1 MIKRL
6 FCIKK
11 LNNFKLPDH
20 RFNLKILY
28 LNNKN
33 KSLKSLRLAVAFLIF
48 TFFNVSCKQKVG
60 AEDPLFTLLDNSGIN
75 FTNTVIDSKNDNSFD
90 YRNFYNGGGVAI
102 GDINN
107 DGLADVILTSNM
119 GSNKLFLNKG
129 NIKFEDITASS
140 GMKQDSMW
148 STGVTMADVNAD
160 GWLDMY
166 VCNSGHINDGN
177 RKNKLYINNHNLSFT
192 ESAAAYGLD
201 VSGYCTQAS
210 FFDYDIDGDLDCIII
225 NNSPVPFGSLNYANM
240 RDADISKWNV
250 AENLRGGGNHLYK
263 NNSGH
268 FTEVTKEAGLHS
280 GLLSFG
286 LGVSVGDI
294 NNDGYPDIYVGNDFI
309 EKDYLYINQKNGTF
323 KDKLEE
329 SVQQISMSSMSS
341 DLADLNN
348 DGFPEILTTD
358 MRPEDDYRLKT
369 TGTFDNYDL
378 YKSKQKAG
386 LYHQFVKNALQLNNK
401 DGTFSEVAN
410 YTGMSSTDWS
420 WGALMF
426 DADNDGLNDVFICN
440 GINKDL
446 GNLDFLDFLYNDM
459 YKQIQETGKKE
470 EIDVLLKRL
479 PVTPLPNKVYQNS
492 GNLQFSDVGNK
503 WGFGK
508 PSFSNSIAY
517 GDLDNDG
524 DLDLVINNENQP
536 ASVYQNKSRQQNKNN
551 YVGISL
557 KGNEKNTFA
566 VGSKIKI
573 YVGNNVYYKE
583 LIPARGFQASVDY
596 KQIIGLGKNAIIDSM
611 LIIWPDRTFT
621 KFDKPQINV
630 VHKIQQPLQKGVI
643 YVEPIS
649 TKETLLTPEKN
660 NFEKHT
666 EDDFVD
672 YYNERNLPE
681 LLSQEGPHMAKAD
694 VNGDG
699 LEDIYIGGAKGQAG
713 QLYLQTATGFAKKEE
728 PVFKQF
734 AEFEDVAVT
743 FFDCDKDG
751 DFDLFIGA
759 GGNNA
764 KPNERELQHRLYKND
779 GKGNFEIDTNAF
791 PNNDVNIAVAV
802 AYDFDGDGD
811 EDLFVGARS
820 VPFNYGVSPQSYL
833 YVNDGKGHFTDATN
847 ILSNNIATVGMVTGA
862 VWANVAGDL
871 KKELIV
877 VGQWMTPRIFSY
889 ENKKF
894 IEIKNTN
901 LTDLYGWW
909 QTVTTADLNADGK
922 EDLILGNIGEN
933 FYLKPDSVHPVI
945 MWLTDFDRSGTTQQF
960 ITRTI
965 ADKNMPVFL
974 KKDVTEQFPF
984 LKKNNLKNSDFAT
997 KSIEQLFE
1005 KEIIEKAV
1013 LKKFNYCSSVV
1024 AFNNG
1029 SGTFTIKKL
1038 PLQAQLSNINAI
1050 CVTDIN
1056 NDNKPDLIIGG
1067 NKYGFPPQFGRLDAS
1082 FGNILMNNGKSDFAV
1097 LPATVSGLKI
1107 TGEIK
1112 DIKVIQGGNK
1122 KYLIAV
1128 RNNDFP
1134 VLYQLKK

>member
-1 MIKRL
+1 MG
-6 FCIKK
+6 
-11 LNNFKLPDH
+11 
-20 RFNLKILY
+20 
-28 LNNKN
+28 
-33 KSLKSLRLAVAFLIF
+33 FLHI
-48 TFFNVSCKQKVG
+48 TCRQKVNV
-60 AEDPLFTLLDNSGIN
+60 EDPLFTMLDNTGIN
-75 FTNTVIDSKNDNSFD
+75 FTNTVIDSKKDNSFD

-119 GSNKLFLNKG
+119 GTNKLFLNKG
-129 NIKFEDITASS
+129 NMKFEDITGSS

-148 STGVTMADVNAD
+148 STGVTMVDINGD

-177 RKNKLYINNHNLSFT
+177 RKNKLYINNHDLSFT

-210 FFDYDIDGDLDCIII
+210 FFDYDNDGDLDCIII

-240 RDADISKWNV
+240 RDVDISKWNV
-250 AENLRGGGNHLYK
+250 AENLKGGGNHLYK
-263 NNSGH
+263 NNNGH
-268 FTEVTKEAGLHS
+268 FTEVTKEAGLHT

-323 KDKLEE
+323 KDMLEDC
-329 SVQQISMSSMSS
+329 VQQTSMSSMSS

-348 DGFPEILTTD
+348 DGFPEIFTTD

-378 YKSKQKAG
+378 YISKQKAG
-386 LYHQFVKNALQLNNK
+386 LYHQFVKNALQINNK
-401 DGTFSEVAN
+401 NGTFSEAAN

-426 DADNDGLNDVFICN
+426 DADNDGLNDVFVCN

-470 EIDVLLKRL
+470 EINDLLKRL
-479 PVTPLPNKVYQNS
+479 PVTPLPNRIFKNN
-492 GNLQFSDVGNK
+492 GNFQFTDVGSK
-503 WGFGK
+503 WGFSK

-524 DLDLVINNENQP
+524 DLDIIINNENQP
-536 ASVYQNKSRQQNKNN
+536 AFVYQNNSIQQNKNN
-551 YVGISL
+551 YIGINL
-557 KGNEKNTFA
+557 KGKEKNSFA

-573 YVGNNVYYKE
+573 FIGSEIFYREV
-583 LIPARGFQASVDY
+583 IPSRGFQSSVDY
-596 KQIIGLGKNAIIDSM
+596 KQIIGLGKNTVVDSM

-621 KFDKPQINV
+621 KVDKPAINIVHQIS
-630 VHKIQQPLQKGVI
+630 QLLQKGTV
-643 YVEPIS
+643 YPDKTNS
-649 TKETLLTPEKN
+649 KESLLIPVKN
-660 NFEKHT
+660 NFDKHT

-672 YYNERNLPE
+672 YYSERNLPE
-681 LLSQEGPHMAKAD
+681 MLSQEGPHIAKAD

-699 LEDIYIGGAKGQAG
+699 LEDIYIGGAKGQPG
-713 QLYLQTATGFAKKEE
+713 QLYLQTRNGFVKKEE
-728 PVFKQF
+728 PVFKQY
-734 AEFEDVAVT
+734 ADFEDVAVT
-743 FFDCDKDG
+743 FFDCDGDG
-751 DFDLFIGA
+751 DMDLFIGA
-759 GGNNA
+759 GGNNV
-764 KPNERELQHRLYKND
+764 KPNERQLQHRLYKND
-779 GKGNFEIDTNAF
+779 GKGNFEIDTKAF
-791 PNNDVNIAVAV
+791 PNNDMNIAVAV

-811 EDLFVGARS
+811 LDLFVGARS

-833 YVNDGKGHFTDATN
+833 YINDGKGHFTDETN
-847 ILSNNIATVGMVTGA
+847 KLSNDIATLGMVTGA
-862 VWANVAGDL
+862 VWADVLGDN

-877 VGQWMTPRIFSY
+877 VGEWMTPRIFSY

-894 IEIKNTN
+894 VEIKNTN
-901 LTDLYGWW
+901 LNDLYGWW
-909 QTVTTADLNADGK
+909 QTVTSADLNADGK

-933 FYLKPDSVHPVI
+933 FYLKPDEKNPVKI
-945 MWLTDFDRSGTTQQF
+945 WLTDFDRSGTTQQF

-965 ADKNMPVFL
+965 AGKNMPVFL
-974 KKDVTEQFPF
+974 RKDITEQFPY
-984 LKKNNLKNSDFAT
+984 LKKNNLKNSEFAP
-997 KSIEQLFE
+997 KSIEQLFA
-1005 KEIIEKAV
+1005 KDIIDKAV
-1013 LKKFNYCSSVV
+1013 IKKFNYCSSVV
-1024 AFNNG
+1024 AINNG
-1029 SGTFTIKKL
+1029 NGTFTIKKL

-1067 NKYGFPPQFGRLDAS
+1067 NKFGFPPQFGRLDAS
-1082 FGNILMNNGKSDFAV
+1082 FGDILINNGQANFTV
-1097 LPATVSGLKI
+1097 LPATVSGLNI
-1107 TGEIK
+1107 TGETK
-1112 DIKVIQGGNK
+1112 DIITIQGGDK

-1134 VLYQLKK
+1134 VLFQLKK

>member
-1 MIKRL
+1 MTSFEIERL
-6 FCIKK
+6 DFTKAAVNGWARPDQRNINWPVVYVLDSAAGGPAGARTRDLDDVYVGESRNATARMRQHFDSPEKQHLSSIRVIVDETFNKSVCLDLESFLIRMLAGDGSRRV
-11 LNNFKLPDH
+11 LNRNDGITEGDYYARDSYQDKFRDVFEQLKDDGVFTRTIPEIENSDLFKLSPFKALSRDQ
-20 RFNLKILY
+20 
-28 LNNKN
+28 
-33 KSLKSLRLAVAFLIF
+33 AVAVEGILEGLF
-48 TFFNVSCKQKVG
+48 
-60 AEDPLFTLLDNSGIN
+60 EDMQDQTDSTIVVQGDPGTGK
-75 FTNTVIDSKNDNSFD
+75 TV
-90 YRNFYNGGGVAI
+90 VAI
-102 GDINN
+102 YLLKLIVDI
-107 DGLADVILTSNM
+107 A
-119 GSNKLFLNKG
+119 
-129 NIKFEDITASS
+129 
-140 GMKQDSMW
+140 
-148 STGVTMADVNAD
+148 
-160 GWLDMY
+160 
-166 VCNSGHINDGN
+166 
-177 RKNKLYINNHNLSFT
+177 
-192 ESAAAYGLD
+192 
-201 VSGYCTQAS
+201 
-210 FFDYDIDGDLDCIII
+210 
-225 NNSPVPFGSLNYANM
+225 NSPVDDDFDGDSMFSDFFADGSRELLAGV
-240 RDADISKWNV
+240 RIGLVVPQQS
-250 AENLRGGGNHLYK
+250 LRESIK
-263 NNSGH
+263 KV
-268 FTEVTKEAGLHS
+268 FRKTPGLHPDMVMTAFDVGIDDGKFDLLVVDEAHRLNQRANQPS
-280 GLLSFG
+280 G
-286 LGVSVGDI
+286 VQ
-294 NNDGYPDIYVGNDFI
+294 
-309 EKDYLYINQKNGTF
+309 NQKFQLITEKLFGWD
-323 KDKLEE
+323 DKTKTQLDWIRTKSRHQIFLLDAAQ
-329 SVQQISMSSMSS
+329 SVRP
-341 DLADLNN
+341 ADVSPAVLH
-348 DGFPEILTTD
+348 
-358 MRPEDDYRLKT
+358 
-369 TGTFDNYDL
+369 
-378 YKSKQKAG
+378 G
-386 LYHQFVKNALQLNNK
+386 L
-401 DGTFSEVAN
+401 
-410 YTGMSSTDWS
+410 
-420 WGALMF
+420 
-426 DADNDGLNDVFICN
+426 
-440 GINKDL
+440 
-446 GNLDFLDFLYNDM
+446 
-459 YKQIQETGKKE
+459 
-470 EIDVLLKRL
+470 
-479 PVTPLPNKVYQNS
+479 
-492 GNLQFSDVGNK
+492 
-503 WGFGK
+503 
-508 PSFSNSIAY
+508 
-517 GDLDNDG
+517 
-524 DLDLVINNENQP
+524 LVINNENQP

-573 YVGNNVYYKE
+573 YIGNNVYYKE
-583 LIPARGFQASVDY
+583 VIPARGFQASVDY
-596 KQIIGLGKNAIIDSM
+596 KQIIGLGKNTMIDSM

-621 KFDKPQINV
+621 KLDKPQINV
-630 VHKIQQPLQKGVI
+630 VHKIQQPLQNGEI

-649 TKETLLTPEKN
+649 IKETLLTPEKN

-681 LLSQEGPHMAKAD
+681 LLSQEGPHIAKAD

-791 PNNDVNIAVAV
+791 PNNDMNIAVA
-802 AYDFDGDGD
+802 AANDFDGDGD

-871 KKELIV
+871 KKELII

-933 FYLKPDSVHPVI
+933 FYLKPDSAHPVI

-1082 FGNILMNNGKSDFAV
+1082 FGDILINNGKNDFTA
-1097 LPATVSGLKI
+1097 LPTTVSGLKI

-1112 DIKVIQGGNK
+1112 DIKIIQGGNK

>member
-1 MIKRL
+1 MKS
-6 FCIKK
+6 FH
-11 LNNFKLPDH
+11 LNNYYK
-20 RFNLKILY
+20 KGVSILRCV
-28 LNNKN
+28 L
-33 KSLKSLRLAVAFLIF
+33 AFLLLGFLHI
-48 TFFNVSCKQKVG
+48 TCRQKVI
-60 AEDPLFTLLDNSGIN
+60 AEDPLFSLLDKSGIN
-75 FTNTVIDSKNDNSFD
+75 FTNTVIDSKKDNSFD

-129 NIKFEDITASS
+129 NMKFEDITGSS

-148 STGVTMADVNAD
+148 STGVTMVDINGD

-177 RKNKLYINNHNLSFT
+177 RKNKLYINNHDLSFT

-210 FFDYDIDGDLDCIII
+210 FFDYDNDGDLDCIII
-225 NNSPVPFGSLNYANM
+225 NNSPVPFGSLNYASM
-240 RDADISKWNV
+240 RDVDISKWNV
-250 AENLRGGGNHLYK
+250 AENLKGGGNHLYK
-263 NNSGH
+263 NNNGH
-268 FTEVTKEAGLHS
+268 FTEVTKEAGLHT

-323 KDKLEE
+323 KDMLEDC
-329 SVQQISMSSMSS
+329 VQQTSMSSMST

-348 DGFPEILTTD
+348 DGFPEIFTTD

-378 YKSKQKAG
+378 YRSKQKAG
-386 LYHQFVKNALQLNNK
+386 LYHQFVKNALQINNK
-401 DGTFSEVAN
+401 NGTFSEAAN

-426 DADNDGLNDVFICN
+426 DADNDGLNDVFVCN

-470 EIDVLLKRL
+470 EINDLLKRL
-479 PVTPLPNKVYQNS
+479 PVTPLPNRVFKNN
-492 GNLQFSDVGNK
+492 GNFKFTDVGNK
-503 WGFGK
+503 WGFSK

-524 DLDLVINNENQP
+524 DLDIVINNENQP
-536 ASVYQNKSRQQNKNN
+536 AFVYQNNSRQQNKNN
-551 YVGISL
+551 YIGINL
-557 KGNEKNTFA
+557 KGKEKNSFA
-566 VGSKIKI
+566 VGSKIKVFI
-573 YVGNNVYYKE
+573 GSEIFYREV
-583 LIPARGFQASVDY
+583 IPSRGFQSSVDY
-596 KQIIGLGKNAIIDSM
+596 KQIIGLGKNTVVDSM

-621 KFDKPQINV
+621 KVDKPAINIVHQIS
-630 VHKIQQPLQKGVI
+630 QLLQKGTV
-643 YVEPIS
+643 YPDK
-649 TKETLLTPEKN
+649 TTPKENLLIPVKN
-660 NFEKHT
+660 NFDKHT

-672 YYNERNLPE
+672 YYSERNLPE
-681 LLSQEGPHMAKAD
+681 MLSQEGPHIAKAD

-699 LEDIYIGGAKGQAG
+699 LEDIYIGGAKGQPG
-713 QLYLQTATGFAKKEE
+713 QLYLQTRNGFVKKEE
-728 PVFKQF
+728 PVFKQY
-734 AEFEDVAVT
+734 ADFEDVAVT
-743 FFDCDKDG
+743 FFDCDGDG
-751 DFDLFIGA
+751 DMDLFIGA
-759 GGNNA
+759 GGNNV
-764 KPNERELQHRLYKND
+764 KPNERQLQHRLYKND
-779 GKGNFEIDTNAF
+779 GKGNFEIDTKAF
-791 PNNDVNIAVAV
+791 PNNDMNIAVAV

-811 EDLFVGARS
+811 LDLFVGARS

-833 YVNDGKGHFTDATN
+833 YINDGKGHFTDETN
-847 ILSNNIATVGMVTGA
+847 KLSNDITTLGMVTGA
-862 VWANVAGDL
+862 VWADVVGDN

-877 VGQWMTPRIFSY
+877 VGEWMTPRIFSY

-901 LTDLYGWW
+901 LNDLYGWW
-909 QTVTTADLNADGK
+909 QTVTSADLNADGK

-933 FYLKPDSVHPVI
+933 FYLKPNEKNPVKI
-945 MWLTDFDRSGTTQQF
+945 WLTDFDRSGTTQQF

-965 ADKNMPVFL
+965 AEKNMPVFL
-974 KKDVTEQFPF
+974 RKDITEQFPY
-984 LKKNNLKNSDFAT
+984 LKKNNLKNSEFAP
-997 KSIEQLFE
+997 KSIEQLFA
-1005 KEIIEKAV
+1005 KDIIDKAII
-1013 LKKFNYCSSVV
+1013 KKFNYCSSVV
-1024 AFNNG
+1024 AINNG
-1029 SGTFTIKKL
+1029 NGTFTIKKL

-1067 NKYGFPPQFGRLDAS
+1067 NKFGFPPQFGRLDAS
-1082 FGNILMNNGKSDFAV
+1082 FGDILINNGQADFTV
-1097 LPATVSGLKI
+1097 LPATVSGLNI
-1107 TGEIK
+1107 TGETK
-1112 DIKVIQGGNK
+1112 DIITIQGGDK
-1122 KYLIAV
+1122 KYLMAV

-1134 VLYQLKK
+1134 VLFQLKK

>member
-1 MIKRL
+1 MKS
-6 FCIKK
+6 FH
-11 LNNFKLPDH
+11 LNNYNK
-20 RFNLKILY
+20 KGVSILRCV
-28 LNNKN
+28 L
-33 KSLKSLRLAVAFLIF
+33 AFLLLGFLHI
-48 TFFNVSCKQKVG
+48 TCRQKVI
-60 AEDPLFTLLDNSGIN
+60 AEDPLFSLLDKSGIN
-75 FTNTVIDSKNDNSFD
+75 FTNTVIDSKKDNSFD

-119 GSNKLFLNKG
+119 GTNKLFLNKG
-129 NIKFEDITASS
+129 NMKFEDITGSS

-148 STGVTMADVNAD
+148 STGVTMVDINGD

-177 RKNKLYINNHNLSFT
+177 RKNKLYINNHDLSFT

-210 FFDYDIDGDLDCIII
+210 FFDYDNDGDLDCIII

-240 RDADISKWNV
+240 RDVDISKWNV
-250 AENLRGGGNHLYK
+250 AENLKGGGNHLYK
-263 NNSGH
+263 NNNGH
-268 FTEVTKEAGLHS
+268 FTEVTKEAGLHT

-323 KDKLEE
+323 KDMLEDC
-329 SVQQISMSSMSS
+329 VQQTSMSSMSS

-348 DGFPEILTTD
+348 DGFPEIFTTD

-378 YKSKQKAG
+378 YISKQKAG
-386 LYHQFVKNALQLNNK
+386 LYHQFVKNALQINNK
-401 DGTFSEVAN
+401 NGTFSEAAN

-426 DADNDGLNDVFICN
+426 DADNDGLNDVFVCN

-470 EIDVLLKRL
+470 EINDLLKRL
-479 PVTPLPNKVYQNS
+479 PVTPLPNRIFKNN
-492 GNLQFSDVGNK
+492 GNFQFTDVGSK
-503 WGFGK
+503 WGFSK

-524 DLDLVINNENQP
+524 DLDIIINNENQP
-536 ASVYQNKSRQQNKNN
+536 AFVYQNNSIQQNKNN
-551 YVGISL
+551 YIGINL
-557 KGNEKNTFA
+557 KGKEKNSFA

-573 YVGNNVYYKE
+573 FIGSEIFYREV
-583 LIPARGFQASVDY
+583 IPSRGFQSSVDY
-596 KQIIGLGKNAIIDSM
+596 KQIIGLGKNTVVDSM

-621 KFDKPQINV
+621 KVDKPAINIVHQIS
-630 VHKIQQPLQKGVI
+630 QLLQKGTV
-643 YVEPIS
+643 YPYKTNS
-649 TKETLLTPEKN
+649 KESLLIPVKN
-660 NFEKHT
+660 NFDKHT

-672 YYNERNLPE
+672 YYSERNLPE
-681 LLSQEGPHMAKAD
+681 MLSQEGPHIAKAD

-699 LEDIYIGGAKGQAG
+699 LEDIYIGGAKGQPG
-713 QLYLQTATGFAKKEE
+713 QLYLQTRNGFVKKEE
-728 PVFKQF
+728 PVFKQY
-734 AEFEDVAVT
+734 ADFEDVAVT
-743 FFDCDKDG
+743 FFDCDGDG
-751 DFDLFIGA
+751 DMDLFIGA
-759 GGNNA
+759 GGNNV
-764 KPNERELQHRLYKND
+764 KPNERQLQHRLYKND
-779 GKGNFEIDTNAF
+779 GKGNFEIDTKAF
-791 PNNDVNIAVAV
+791 PNNDMNIAVAV
-802 AYDFDGDGD
+802 AYDFDADGD
-811 EDLFVGARS
+811 LDLFVGARS

-833 YVNDGKGHFTDATN
+833 YINDGKGHFTDETN
-847 ILSNNIATVGMVTGA
+847 KLSNDIATIGMVTGA
-862 VWANVAGDL
+862 VWANVIGDN
-871 KKELIV
+871 KKELII
-877 VGQWMTPRIFSY
+877 VGEWMTPRIFSY

-901 LTDLYGWW
+901 LNDLYGWW
-909 QTVTTADLNADGK
+909 QTVTSADLNADGK

-933 FYLKPDSVHPVI
+933 FYLKPDEKNPVKI
-945 MWLTDFDRSGTTQQF
+945 WLTDFDRSGTTQQF

-965 ADKNMPVFL
+965 AGKNMPVFL
-974 KKDVTEQFPF
+974 RKDITEQFPY
-984 LKKNNLKNSDFAT
+984 LKKNNLKNSEFAP
-997 KSIEQLFE
+997 KSIEQLFA
-1005 KEIIEKAV
+1005 KDIIDKAII
-1013 LKKFNYCSSVV
+1013 KKFNYCSSVV
-1024 AFNNG
+1024 AINNG
-1029 SGTFTIKKL
+1029 NGTFTIKKL

-1067 NKYGFPPQFGRLDAS
+1067 NKFGFPPQFGRLDAS
-1082 FGNILMNNGKSDFAV
+1082 FGDILINNGQADFTV
-1097 LPATVSGLKI
+1097 LPATVSGLNI
-1107 TGEIK
+1107 TGETK
-1112 DIKVIQGGNK
+1112 DIITIQGGDK

-1134 VLYQLKK
+1134 VLFQLKK

>member
-1 MIKRL
+1 M
-6 FCIKK
+6 
-11 LNNFKLPDH
+11 
-20 RFNLKILY
+20 KIHY
-28 LNNKN
+28 LNKN
-33 KSLKSLRLAVAFLIF
+33 KNNVTVLYFAASFLLMINF
-48 TFFNVSCKQKVG
+48 SCKQKVAG
-60 AEDPLFTLLDNSGIN
+60 DGPLFTLIENSGIN
-75 FTNTVIDSKNDNSFD
+75 FTNTVVDSKKDNSFD

-119 GSNKLFLNKG
+119 GNNKLFLNKG
-129 NIKFEDITASS
+129 DMKFEDISASS

-148 STGVTMADVNAD
+148 STGVTMVDINGD

-166 VCNSGHINDGN
+166 ICNSGHINDGN

-210 FFDYDIDGDLDCIII
+210 FFDYDMDGDLDCIII

-250 AENLRGGGNHLYK
+250 ADNLKGGGNHLYK
-263 NNSGH
+263 NNNGH
-268 FTEVTKEAGLHS
+268 FEEVTKEAGLHS

-286 LGVSVGDI
+286 LGVSVGDV

-323 KDKLEE
+323 KDMLEE
-329 SVQQISMSSMSS
+329 CVQQTSMSSMSS

-348 DGFPEILTTD
+348 DGYPEIFTTD

-386 LYHQFVKNALQLNNK
+386 LYHQFVKNALQINNK
-401 DGTFSEVAN
+401 NGTFSEAAN

-459 YKQIQETGKKE
+459 YKQIQQTGRKE
-470 EIDVLLKRL
+470 EIEELLKRL
-479 PVTPLPNKVYQNS
+479 PVTPLPNRVFKNN
-492 GNLQFSDVGNK
+492 GHFQFTDVGNK
-503 WGFGK
+503 WGFSK

-524 DLDLVINNENQP
+524 DLDIVINNENQP
-536 ASVYQNKSRQQNKNN
+536 AFVYQNNSRQQNRNN
-551 YVGISL
+551 YIGINL
-557 KGNEKNTFA
+557 KGKDKNTFA

-573 YVGNNVYYKE
+573 YKGTDIYYRE
-583 LIPARGFQASVDY
+583 IINARGFQSSVDY
-596 KQIIGLGKNAIIDSM
+596 KQIIGLGKNTVVDSM

-621 KFDKPQINV
+621 KVDNPAINIVHQIS
-630 VHKIQQPLQKGVI
+630 QPLQKGEI
-643 YVEPIS
+643 YVDPIS
-649 TKETLLTPEKN
+649 PKETLLTPLKN
-660 NFEKHT
+660 NFDKHK

-672 YYNERNLPE
+672 YYVERNLPE
-681 LLSQEGPHMAKAD
+681 ILSQEGPHIAKAD

-699 LEDIYIGGAKGQAG
+699 LEDIYIAGAKGQPG
-713 QLYLQTATGFAKKEE
+713 QLYLQTKTGFVKKEE
-728 PVFKQF
+728 PVFKLYSD
-734 AEFEDVAVT
+734 FEDVAVT
-743 FFDCDKDG
+743 FFDCDGDG
-751 DFDLFIGA
+751 DMDLFIGA
-759 GGNNA
+759 GGNSV
-764 KPNERELQHRLYKND
+764 KPNERQLQHRLYKND
-779 GKGNFEIDTNAF
+779 GKGNFEIDTKAF
-791 PNNDVNIAVAV
+791 PNNNMNIAVAV

-811 EDLFVGARS
+811 EDLFVGSRS
-820 VPFNYGVSPQSYL
+820 VPFHYGVSPQSYL
-833 YVNDGKGHFTDATN
+833 YINDGMGHFTEAP
-847 ILSNNIATVGMVTGA
+847 NNLTGDIATVGMVTGA
-862 VWANVAGDL
+862 VWANVVGDN

-877 VGQWMTPRIFSY
+877 VGEWMTPRIFSY

-894 IEIKNTN
+894 VEVKNTN
-901 LTDLYGWW
+901 LTELYGLW

-922 EDLILGNIGEN
+922 EDLIFGNIGEN
-933 FYLKPDSVHPVI
+933 FYLKPDDKNPVKI
-945 MWLTDFDRSGTTQQF
+945 WLTDFERSGTTQQF

-965 ADKNMPVFL
+965 AEKNMPVFL
-974 KKDVTEQFPF
+974 KKDITEQFPF
-984 LKKNNLKNSDFAT
+984 LKKNTLKNSDFAP
-997 KSIEQLFE
+997 KSIEQLFG
-1005 KEIIEKAV
+1005 KEIIDKALV
-1013 LKKFNYCSSVV
+1013 KKFNYCSSVV
-1024 AFNNG
+1024 AINNG
-1029 SGTFTIKKL
+1029 DGTFTIKKL
-1038 PLQAQLSNINAI
+1038 PVRAQLSNVTAI

-1056 NDNKPDLIIGG
+1056 HDNKPDLIIGG
-1067 NKYGFPPQFGRLDAS
+1067 NKFGFPPQFGRLDAN
-1082 FGNILMNNGKSDFAV
+1082 FGDILINNGQADFTV
-1097 LPATVSGLKI
+1097 LPATVSGLNI

-1112 DIKVIQGGNK
+1112 DITTIQGGNK
-1122 KYLIAV
+1122 KYLLAV
-1128 RNNDFP
+1128 RNNDYP
-1134 VLYQLKK
+1134 VLYQFKK